1 MSNRCSQLECI
12 LFFLKAEAKRVKGHI
27 SELQLLCIVDGIN
40 FDFALREAAKS
51 CFSTLWK
58 ANMRILQEV
67 VVWVSAH
74 EHKVLQA
81 LHNAFLDELEE
92 DVVAALVGLLISH
105 PRLLE
110 KVDVNVATSQFS
122 HMVEV

>member
-1 MSNRCSQLECI
+1 
-12 LFFLKAEAKRVKGHI
+12 
-27 SELQLLCIVDGIN
+27 
-40 FDFALREAAKS
+40 
-51 CFSTLWK
+51 
-58 ANMRILQEV
+58 MRILQEV

-81 LHNAFLDELEE
+81 LHNPFLDELEE
-92 DVVAALVGLLISH
+92 DVVAALVWLLVSH